1 MPSKIKAAA
10 VHAAPVF
17 MDKKATLDKVA
28 KFIEQ
33 AEGSIDLL
41 VFPETFVP
49 GYPASTSLPK
59 GSVDGLDL

>member
-1 MPSKIKAAA
+1 MALKVRAAA

-17 MDKKATLDKVA
+17 MDKMATLEKVA
-28 KFIEQ
+28 DFIEK

-49 GYPASTSLPK
+49 GYPASILP
-59 GSVDGLDL
+59 GIP